1 MTASLKTFLLAL
13 CLLLAGTAR
22 GQLECQYAVP
32 GCALC
37 SSASTCAQCAVGYY
51 SPQYSESICQKIPEQ
66 CTAALPYSTDN
77 NAFCTRCISTYYAT
91 IYGCCKS
98 RPNSAT
104 VPLTVTAGA
113 AAVMFLVAFAL

>member
-1 MTASLKTFLLAL
+1 MTASLKTCLLAL
-13 CLLLAGTAR
+13 CLLLASTAR

-37 SSASTCAQCAVGYY
+37 SSASTCAQCAAGYY
-51 SPQYSESICQKIPEQ
+51 APQLSESICQRIPDT
-66 CTAALPYSTDN
+66 CVAALPYSTDN
-77 NAFCTRCISTYYAT
+77 TVICTRCISTFYLT
-91 IYGCCKS
+91 IRSSCKM

>member
-37 SSASTCAQCAVGYY
+37 SSASTCSQCAVGYY
-51 SPQYSESICQKIPEQ
+51 APQYSETICQKVPEM
-66 CTAALPYSTDN
+66 CVASILYSVDN
-77 NAFCTRCISTYYAT
+77 NAFCTRCTGKYYAT
-91 IYGCCKS
+91 IYGRCKTRAS
-98 RPNSAT
+98 SAT